1 MDRLMC
7 IVLILSFHNLW
18 NGLDAV
24 EQGALNFVVLADWGG
39 LPLPPYYTAQEKA
52 IAAEMDRLAQ
62 SEGVDFV
69 LSLGDHFYFSG
80 VKDEEDPRFK
90 NTFEGVFSQPSLL
103 DIQWYLTAGNHDHI
117 GNISAQMAYSN
128 ISHRWNYP
136 ALYYDLQFTVP
147 HTNVSVSILMIDTV
161 VLCGN
166 TNDQVQPVGPEDS
179 MAAENQWNWIS
190 AKLASSRSD
199 YVVVAGHYPVWSIGN
214 HGPTACLVDKL
225 RPLLK
230 KYGVTVY
237 LCGHDHDLQFIREDD
252 GSSYVVSGS
261 GMVSDHSTRHI
272 SSVPPSWQLFSSPV
286 NHTAG
291 GLAFFQVTERQ
302 MTVSYMQTDGKC
314 VYQAEL
320 PKRKV

>member
-18 NGLDAV
+18 KGLDAV
-24 EQGALNFVVLADWGG
+24 EQGVLNFVVLADWGG
-39 LPLPPYYTAQEKA
+39 LPFPPYYTAQEKA

-80 VKDEEDPRFK
+80 VKDVEDPRFK

-179 MAAENQWNWIS
+179 TAAANQWNWIS
-190 AKLASSRSD
+190 AKLASSSSSERMMGARMLS
-199 YVVVAGHYPVWSIGN
+199 AGVGWSVII
-214 HGPTACLVDKL
+214 PLVTSAVSL
-225 RPLLK
+225 RP
-230 KYGVTVY
+230 
-237 LCGHDHDLQFIREDD
+237 
-252 GSSYVVSGS
+252 GSSFPVLSI
-261 GMVSDHSTRHI
+261 TQQEAWL
-272 SSVPPSWQLFSSPV
+272 SS
-286 NHTAG
+286 
-291 GLAFFQVTERQ
+291 
-302 MTVSYMQTDGKC
+302 K
-314 VYQAEL
+314 
-320 PKRKV
+320 